1 MSNQII
7 TIKMIKFTKGNIL
20 TADVDALVNTVNT
33 VGVMG
38 KGIALAFKKAFPLNY
53 KLYKEV
59 CDKKEFLV
67 GNMFITNTGQLTPKF
82 IINFPTKEHWRG
94 RSKIEYIELGMKN
107 LVETII
113 YNDIK
118 SIAIPPLGCGNGGL
132 EWSIVKPII
141 LDELKKIDKKIDVI
155 IYEPGFN
162 NQIINKKKEISLTPA
177 RAMLLHALK
186 DYQVLGYSINLL
198 VVQKIAYFLQR
209 IGEPLNLQYEKGYYG
224 PYSNRLQHLLKYL
237 NGYYLNF
244 KHEETK
250 PSSVVS
256 INHFEKVNKYTEKE
270 LNNNQLERLKK
281 LKELI
286 EGFESPYGLELLAT
300 VDYISQNENIK
311 DTDEIVNKIGEWTQR
326 KKEIMKPFHIKTAH
340 NRLQEYYSQKWL

>member
-1 MSNQII
+1 
-7 TIKMIKFTKGNIL
+7 MIKFTKGNIL
-20 TADVDALVNTVNT
+20 NADVDALVNTVNT

-59 CDKKEFLV
+59 CDKKEFSV
-67 GNMFITNTGQLTPKF
+67 GNMFTTNTGQLNPKF

-94 RSKIEYIELGMKN
+94 RSKIEFIENGMKK
-107 LVETII
+107 LVETIKT
-113 YNDIK
+113 NEIK

-132 EWSIVKPII
+132 QWNIVKPII
-141 LDELKKIDKKIDVI
+141 LKELKNIDKNIEVI

-162 NQIINKKKEISLTPA
+162 NQTIIKKKEVSLTPA
-177 RAMLLHALK
+177 RAMLLCALK

-198 VVQKIAYFLQR
+198 VTQKIAYFLQR
-209 IGEPLNLQYEKGYYG
+209 VGEPLNLQYEKGHYG

-244 KHEETK
+244 KPEETK
-250 PSSVVS
+250 PSSLVT
-256 INHFEKVNKYTEKE
+256 INHFEKVVNYTQKK
-270 LNNNQLERLKK
+270 LDNNQLERLKK
-281 LKELI
+281 VKKLL

-311 DTDEIVNKIGEWTQR
+311 NTDEIVDKIGQWTQR
-326 KKEIMKPFHIKTAH
+326 KKDIMKPFHIKVAH
-340 NRLQEYYSQKWL
+340 NRLKEYYSQKWL